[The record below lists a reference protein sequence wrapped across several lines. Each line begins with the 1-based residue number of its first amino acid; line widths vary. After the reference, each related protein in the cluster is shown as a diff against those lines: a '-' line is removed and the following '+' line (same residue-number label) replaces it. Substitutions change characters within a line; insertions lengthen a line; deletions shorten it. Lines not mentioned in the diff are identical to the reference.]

1 MLMKKILRSLPP
13 FLFSVIVIAAV
24 VMLTC
29 FPVPEMVMKAPSFLG
44 ADKIVH
50 AIMFYGVVSALVFD
64 VCRKSPSGLSTGML
78 AAFLAGALV
87 LGGITELVQAFAD
100 INRSGDIND
109 FIADSIGAFVGWLTS
124 PRLCKAFFSV

>member
-1 MLMKKILRSLPP
+1 
-13 FLFSVIVIAAV
+13 
-24 VMLTC
+24 MLTC
-29 FPVPEMVMKAPSFLG
+29 FPVPEMVMKTPSFPG

-50 AIMFYGVVSALVFD
+50 AVMFYGVVSALIFD
-64 VCRKSPSGLSTGML
+64 VCRKSPSRLSGSML

-100 INRSGDIND
+100 INRSGDIKD
-109 FIADSIGAFVGWLTS
+109 FMADLIGAFVGWLTA